1 MAGGI
6 DIYIEI
12 VLLLLAICST
22 YAVTT
27 LLMASDF

>member
-12 VLLLLAICST
+12 VLLLLAIYST